1 MAPDENFESIS
12 YNPFKVNDSF
22 INSEN
27 DPAINFYSDILLLD
41 NQIKSNQIK
50 QIYFRNHNI
59 Q

>member
-27 DPAINFYSDILLLD
+27 DPAINFYSDIPLLD
-41 NQIKSNQIK
+41 NQIKSNQT
-50 QIYFRNHNI
+50 NI
-59 Q
+59 FSES